1 MAPENTSISAVD
13 TMIRKRVLVADNV
26 EMAYIDTDPLATANP
41 NKPLLIFL
49 HGMPMS
55 SYIWRNI
62 IPHVQSRARCV
73 APDLIGMGA
82 SQKLSSEGYGWQN
95 HVQYLNS
102 FCEYQS
108 IWGSPSRLCS
118 LSGDPINTDIIIK

>member
-1 MAPENTSISAVD
+1 MAAEKTSISAD
-13 TMIRKRVLVADNV
+13 DATTRKRVLVADNV
-26 EMAYIDTDPLATANP
+26 EMAYIDTDPLATPNP
-41 NKPLLIFL
+41 DKPLLVFL

-62 IPHVQSRARCV
+62 ITQVQDRARCV

-102 FCEYQS
+102 FCEYQTIGGFIPACAIYQES
-108 IWGSPSRLCS
+108 VEALTTS
-118 LSGDPINTDIIIK
+118 